1 MIGIDLI
8 KQQVL
13 DADLETIQQINFA
26 TNPDRDGNPKMFFI
40 IEETKETIL
49 DFLRGTVEALWISS
63 YPLAYVAK
71 VFDCTVCSTILFCFN
86 IISIQNDSI

>member
-1 MIGIDLI
+1 MFDIFKRSQLIKDYYKMIGIDLI

-49 DFLRGTVEALWISS
+49 DFLRGTVQAL
-63 YPLAYVAK
+63 
-71 VFDCTVCSTILFCFN
+71 
-86 IISIQNDSI
+86 

>member
-26 TNPDRDGNPKMFFI
+26 TNPDRDGNSKMFFI

-49 DFLRGTVEALWISS
+49 DFLRGTVEAL
-63 YPLAYVAK
+63 
-71 VFDCTVCSTILFCFN
+71 
-86 IISIQNDSI
+86 

>member
-63 YPLAYVAK
+63 YPLAYKAK

-86 IISIQNDSI
+86 ITST